1 MNHTIL
7 PTKTGIDL
15 RKKKQRYAVIGDVH
29 GCFNTLQSL
38 LLELGSNDGYNP
50 PADLQLISVGDLND
64 KGPYTV
70 ETLKWAMELTKAGSL
85 HTVDSNH
92 GRRLARRLVGECKP
106 GGSVESSFSM
116 IQKENKSGEFSKE
129 VVDFLSGLPAYL
141 RVSDLD
147 GKEVVVAHAA
157 AAERLLGAITLTER
171 ERNFF
176 LGADSFKWTGD
187 HRVVTGHVTVEEPLS
202 IKNSFTHGH
211 SIRIDTGVNKGN
223 KLTAFLP
230 DEDRFISIATDKRDL
245 V

>member
-15 RKKKQRYAVIGDVH
+15 RKRKQRYAVIGDVH

-38 LLELGSNDGYNP
+38 LLQLGSDDGYNP

-64 KGPYTV
+64 KGPHTIA
-70 ETLKWAMELTKAGSL
+70 TLKWAMDLTKKGTL

-106 GGSVESSFSM
+106 GGSVENSFAL
-116 IQKENKSGEFSKE
+116 IQREQKDLEFSKH
-129 VVDFLSGLPAYL
+129 VVAFLSSLPAYL
-141 RVSDLD
+141 RVSDLE
-147 GKEVVVAHAA
+147 GKEIVVAHAA
-157 AAERLLGAITLTER
+157 AAERLLGAKTLTER

-176 LGADSFKWTGD
+176 LGADSFKWTGN
-187 HRVVTGHVTVEEPLS
+187 HRVVTGHVTVEEPL
-202 IKNSFTHGH
+202 ITKNSFAHGH

-230 DEDRFISIATDKRDL
+230 DEDRFVSIQTDKRDL